1 MDART
6 ITDFAPVFAHW
17 FIAIFLATFGV
28 LALVMRSRFLSVEP
42 YVKNLKLPPELRA
55 RCDAAVRAREEIDSS
70 GHVARAVGIVALVCA
85 GLEWTPL
92 PAVIPYALFTAGVA
106 LCMLLYFVFELRPLS
121 KRVAVLEARNV
132 SKVAP
137 WFVMTA
143 ATVEA
148 LCPLGAIG
156 VPGYRVSGIAVC
168 LSSLLM
174 LYVGSRLVYVPA
186 RLLGNDLPAERFIDT
201 RIRSMR
207 AGTVLVML
215 GAPVTVMLVLAM
227 LATAGSYG
235 QGRMAVIVSLGIAA
249 IAQMVASIWLI
260 RLNARPKDAELAE
273 LAMPA

>member
-6 ITDFAPVFAHW
+6 IIDFAPVFAHW

-42 YVKNLKLPPELRA
+42 YVKNLELPPELRA
-55 RCDAAVRAREEIDSS
+55 RCDAAVQAREEIDSS
-70 GHVARAVGIVALVCA
+70 GHVARAVGVVALVCA

-92 PAVIPYALFTAGVA
+92 PAVIPYALFTVGLAV
-106 LCMLLYFVFELRPLS
+106 CMLLFFVFELRPLS

-132 SKVAP
+132 AKVAP

-174 LYVGSRLVYVPA
+174 LYVGSRLVYLPA

-207 AGTVLVML
+207 AGTVLTML
-215 GAPVTVMLVLAM
+215 GAPVMVL
-227 LATAGSYG
+227 LALSMVSMAGSTSIDYF
-235 QGRMAVIVSLGIAA
+235 AVIVSLGIAA
-249 IAQMVASIWLI
+249 IAQMVVGIWLI
-260 RLNARPKDAELAE
+260 RLNAKPRETELAE
-273 LAMPA
+273 LAMRA